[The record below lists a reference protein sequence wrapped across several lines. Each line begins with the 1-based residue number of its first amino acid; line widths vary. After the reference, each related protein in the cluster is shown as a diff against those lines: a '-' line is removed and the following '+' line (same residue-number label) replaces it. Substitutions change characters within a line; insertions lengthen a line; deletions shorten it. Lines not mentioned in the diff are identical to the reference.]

1 MTTATLMKNNLY
13 RFRKIHRMAYPAQLY
28 INRLF
33 CVVNPEFIVN
43 PRDMHELYIAG
54 GIDIDVIY

>member
-1 MTTATLMKNNLY
+1 
-13 RFRKIHRMAYPAQLY
+13 MAYPAQLY

-54 GIDIDVIY
+54 GIDIDVIC